1 MAQSDVP
8 KPSVSHDTQQ
18 LIKVISDLGGQL
30 ALLNTSTEWSQFDG
44 TCPETFRRWT
54 ETVDG
59 IYLEVNK
66 NESVTLR
73 SAARL
78 LKGSA
83 HDYFRSIANE
93 LTSWDHF
100 KTLMLDKY
108 KYLDDAATAQHQL
121 LKFAQ
126 KSKETIPHYLERLQT
141 LAKRAYHGKMD
152 ETNVTET
159 ITRAF
164 ISGILDRKMQG
175 RIARR
180 RPKDVDDAFKY
191 AMDENR
197 LTQELAMLTDHSKA
211 IPEPMDCNAVTT
223 PQASRELS
231 EVKELLKE
239 LVLVQRD
246 QFQVQPQH
254 APQTNYPPPHA
265 PHTTPRYAPRAGPTR
280 YAPHAGPPR
289 QNGSPHAHQKY
300 QWTADQRPICAFCGF
315 VDHVHRVCRKKAATN
330 GARPPPPPPQG
341 TGRPTDRNQKP
352 GNR

>member
-1 MAQSDVP
+1 
-8 KPSVSHDTQQ
+8 
-18 LIKVISDLGGQL
+18 
-30 ALLNTSTEWSQFDG
+30 
-44 TCPETFRRWT
+44 
-54 ETVDG
+54 
-59 IYLEVNK
+59 
-66 NESVTLR
+66 
-73 SAARL
+73 
-78 LKGSA
+78 
-83 HDYFRSIANE
+83 
-93 LTSWDHF
+93 
-100 KTLMLDKY
+100 
-108 KYLDDAATAQHQL
+108 
-121 LKFAQ
+121 
-126 KSKETIPHYLERLQT
+126 
-141 LAKRAYHGKMD
+141 
-152 ETNVTET
+152 
-159 ITRAF
+159 
-164 ISGILDRKMQG
+164 MQG

-265 PHTTPRYAPRAGPTR
+265 PHTTPRYAPHVGPTR

-289 QNGSPHAHQKY
+289 QHGSPHAHQKY

-315 VDHVHRVCRKKAATN
+315 VGHVHRVCRKRQQPTEHGHHHHYHKVRDVQRTATRNRETGKASHPTEKG
-330 GARPPPPPPQG
+330 GARNSSSTKG
-341 TGRPTDRNQKP
+341 KRKFSVH
-352 GNR
+352 